1 MLSGGFIIFASFGY
15 IALLFAIAYYGDK
28 RADAGRG
35 IINNPYIYTL
45 SIAVYTTTWTFYG
58 SVGRAASKGVE
69 FLTIYLGPTLAFAA
83 WWFVLAKIL
92 RIAKDNRIT
101 SIADFIASR
110 YGKSSA
116 LGGLVTV
123 IAVIGITPY
132 ISLQLKALATS
143 LTVLLEY
150 PEIVM
155 PKEIGGQPAVSFA
168 AFIIAVLLAIFAI
181 LFGTRHLDPNEHHEG
196 VVAAIAFE
204 SIVKLVAFV
213 AVGLFVTY
221 GLYDG
226 FGALFAEASKNE
238 NLRKLFTVSSSS
250 NYGQWITLIILSMAA
265 ILFLPRQFHI
275 TVVEN
280 VDEDHLK
287 KAVWL
292 FPLYLLLINIFVL
305 PIALGGLL
313 QFSEGKVDP
322 DYFVLTLPMLTHNE
336 GLALLAYIGGLSA
349 ATGMAIISAIALST
363 MVCNDLLMP
372 ALLRMKWLK
381 IHERG
386 DSTGLVLN
394 LRRFSCVLIM
404 ALSYGYFIF
413 IGESYTLV
421 TIGLLSFSAAAQFA
435 PPILGGIFWKGA
447 TARGAYIGLFLG
459 FLMWTYTLLLPSFA
473 LSGWLPESFINDGPL
488 GIELLRPYGLMG
500 LTGLDVLSHSLFW
513 SMLINIGTYIG
524 VSLFSSQS
532 ALERVQATLFV
543 DVERSSRAIG
553 RSLVWQGSAEVTDL
567 RDLLNRF
574 VGKKRTAN
582 AFAAHARVR
591 GLDLEDLMA
600 VDAEFVGFAER
611 LLAGAVGSASASVL
625 VSSIVKG
632 EIVSL
637 DEVLKILDETSEVI
651 EYSHQLE
658 QKSRELETATSE
670 LRTANNQLN
679 QLDRLKDDFLST
691 ISHELR
697 TPLTSIRSF
706 GEILFDKPEIDL
718 SQRKQFLS
726 VIVSESERLT
736 RLINQI
742 LDLAKMEA
750 GNMDWEMSEVDA
762 GEVIKEAVA
771 AASGLVS
778 EKNVDLDLSL
788 PEEMLKVYAD
798 RDRLIQVIVNLL
810 SNAVKFCDGTNAHIQ
825 ISANSGDEGV
835 LVSVRDNGPGVPA
848 GSEKIIFEKFQQA
861 GRALAGKPK
870 GTGLGL
876 PISRQIVEHFGGRIW
891 FEAGRPSGS
900 NFLFTLPLN

>member
-1 MLSGGFIIFASFGY
+1 M
-15 IALLFAIAYYGDK
+15 
-28 RADAGRG
+28 
-35 IINNPYIYTL
+35 
-45 SIAVYTTTWTFYG
+45 
-58 SVGRAASKGVE
+58 
-69 FLTIYLGPTLAFAA
+69 
-83 WWFVLAKIL
+83 
-92 RIAKDNRIT
+92 
-101 SIADFIASR
+101 
-110 YGKSSA
+110 
-116 LGGLVTV
+116 
-123 IAVIGITPY
+123 
-132 ISLQLKALATS
+132 
-143 LTVLLEY
+143 
-150 PEIVM
+150 
-155 PKEIGGQPAVSFA
+155 
-168 AFIIAVLLAIFAI
+168 
-181 LFGTRHLDPNEHHEG
+181 
-196 VVAAIAFE
+196 
-204 SIVKLVAFV
+204 
-213 AVGLFVTY
+213 
-221 GLYDG
+221 
-226 FGALFAEASKNE
+226 
-238 NLRKLFTVSSSS
+238 
-250 NYGQWITLIILSMAA
+250 
-265 ILFLPRQFHI
+265 
-275 TVVEN
+275 
-280 VDEDHLK
+280 
-287 KAVWL
+287 
-292 FPLYLLLINIFVL
+292 
-305 PIALGGLL
+305 
-313 QFSEGKVDP
+313 
-322 DYFVLTLPMLTHNE
+322 
-336 GLALLAYIGGLSA
+336 
-349 ATGMAIISAIALST
+349 
-363 MVCNDLLMP
+363 
-372 ALLRMKWLK
+372 
-381 IHERG
+381 
-386 DSTGLVLN
+386 
-394 LRRFSCVLIM
+394 
-404 ALSYGYFIF
+404 
-413 IGESYTLV
+413 
-421 TIGLLSFSAAAQFA
+421 
-435 PPILGGIFWKGA
+435 
-447 TARGAYIGLFLG
+447 
-459 FLMWTYTLLLPSFA
+459 LLPSFA

-488 GIELLRPYGLMG
+488 GIELLRPYELMG
-500 LTGLDVLSHSLFW
+500 LTGFDVLSHSLFW

-670 LRTANNQLN
+670 LRAANDQLN

-750 GNMDWEMSEVDA
+750 GNMDWEMSEVDV
-762 GEVIKEAVA
+762 GEVIKEGVA
-771 AASGLVS
+771 AASGLMP

-788 PEEMLKVYAD
+788 PEEILKVYAD